1 MSLISLRF
9 VKNKV
14 FLWSAPSWSLWNNY
28 LSIVPHFN
36 WHQHSLC
43 DSVAFKLCW
52 CLGKKLQELGVS
64 LPIKINCI
72 SSISRVLI
80 MADILHH
87 DPSVE
92 VKLWPLWESLHT
104 VFHQF
109 QIKHSNSLL
118 QEWRNK
124 ISDFLGSHGGECER
138 YFVIFWNCVLCSLVY
153 MYQHYRGVCCLHS
166 FCPEA

>member
-1 MSLISLRF
+1 MQWNTVNKRILYIVCVHLMSLISLRI

-14 FLWSAPSWSLWNNY
+14 FLRSVSSRSLWNNY
-28 LSIVPHFN
+28 LSIVPHYN

-52 CLGKKLQELGVS
+52 CLGNKLQGLGVL
-64 LPIKINCI
+64 LPIEINCM
-72 SSISRVLI
+72 SSISHVLI

-92 VKLWPLWESLHT
+92 VKLQPLWESLHT
-104 VFHQF
+104 VFRQF

-124 ISDFLGSHGGECER
+124 ISDF
-138 YFVIFWNCVLCSLVY
+138 
-153 MYQHYRGVCCLHS
+153 
-166 FCPEA
+166 